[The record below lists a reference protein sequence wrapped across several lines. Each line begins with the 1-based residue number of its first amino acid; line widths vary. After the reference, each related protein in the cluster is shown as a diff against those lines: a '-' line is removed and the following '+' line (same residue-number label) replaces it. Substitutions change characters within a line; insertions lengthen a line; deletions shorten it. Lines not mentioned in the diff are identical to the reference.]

1 MQMRTGTCTYLIEGQ
16 LVCRTP
22 ANMFLYICCI
32 FTSIALVFHKPSTW
46 DYLLRFILVAIRM
59 ALKVRLAALVLLYER
74 NMGSRNLCL
83 VNYYCRI
90 PSARHSRHLFFFL
103 LFFALLLTVPLS
115 PYSYFIFRS
124 LQRSHSN
131 SLPRN
136 MSLGPQAG
144 QPGHSEVPAES
155 FQDVSLQSLQ
165 WLESR
170 GLYGGKANDDNLDT
184 GKVQLPV
191 SSGGSGR
198 GHRSRGHLSEEVYTM
213 QMNSNTD
220 RWAM

>member
-1 MQMRTGTCTYLIEGQ
+1 MQIVVSSCVLLMTTKKGCLGMQMRTGTCTYLIEGQ

-103 LFFALLLTVPLS
+103 LFFCVIIDGSSLTL
-115 PYSYFIFRS
+115 FIFYFQIVAKEPFQFSASQHVAGSPGWTARTF
-124 LQRSHSN
+124 RGPCRE
-131 SLPRN
+131 LPRC
-136 MSLGPQAG
+136 
-144 QPGHSEVPAES
+144 
-155 FQDVSLQSLQ
+155 
-165 WLESR
+165 
-170 GLYGGKANDDNLDT
+170 
-184 GKVQLPV
+184 
-191 SSGGSGR
+191 
-198 GHRSRGHLSEEVYTM
+198 
-213 QMNSNTD
+213 
-220 RWAM
+220 

>member
-1 MQMRTGTCTYLIEGQ
+1 MRLFIKLHPSSNQDGIEDETRSTCVALWTKYGLQESFVFVWSIIVEYPQ
-16 LVCRTP
+16 QDIHD
-22 ANMFLYICCI
+22 IC
-32 FTSIALVFHKPSTW
+32 
-46 DYLLRFILVAIRM
+46 
-59 ALKVRLAALVLLYER
+59 
-74 NMGSRNLCL
+74 
-83 VNYYCRI
+83 
-90 PSARHSRHLFFFL
+90 FFFAFL
-103 LFFALLLTVPLS
+103 LMVVSSLTL
-115 PYSYFIFRS
+115 YFSYFIFRS

-220 RWAM
+220 RWAY